1 MSEVSSDQRL
11 GPLRELREDELGVIR
26 KILSQTVGKPVLLDQ
41 LAAMKV
47 QTMADGGMGS
57 IRFYNG
63 RTRSPLDYGEQIAEA
78 AFQDADGVPVSITLS
93 VDMTGD
99 LFEMDVFKADFSPL
113 IRYPDLDQLAII
125 QRNEQGK
132 VISAGWKSAS

>member
-1 MSEVSSDQRL
+1 MSEVSSDQGL
-11 GPLRELREDELGVIR
+11 GPVRELREDELRVLR
-26 KILSQTVGKPVLLDQ
+26 KMLSQTSIETEFEEQ
-41 LAAMKV
+41 LASMKV

-63 RTRSPLDYGEQIAEA
+63 RDRSPLDYGGEIAEA

-93 VDMTGD
+93 VDTIGD

-113 IRYPDLDQLAII
+113 IRYPDLADLAII
-125 QRNEQGK
+125 ERDERGN
-132 VISAGWKSAS
+132 VVSAG

>member
-1 MSEVSSDQRL
+1 MSEVSSDQGL
-11 GPLRELREDELGVIR
+11 DPVRELREDELRVLR
-26 KILSQTVGKPVLLDQ
+26 KVLSQTSIETEFEEQV
-41 LAAMKV
+41 ASMKV

-63 RTRSPLDYGEQIAEA
+63 RDRSPLDYGGQIAEA

-93 VDMTGD
+93 VDTIGD

-113 IRYPDLDQLAII
+113 IRYPDLADLAII
-125 QRNEQGK
+125 ERDERGN
-132 VISAGWKSAS
+132 VVSAG

>member
-11 GPLRELREDELGVIR
+11 GPVRELREDESRVIR
-26 KILSQTVGKPVLLDQ
+26 KMLFQIGVGTEFEDQ

-57 IRFYNG
+57 IRFYDG
-63 RTRSPLDYGEQIAEA
+63 RDRSPLDYGGQIAEA
-78 AFQDADGVPVSITLS
+78 AFQDADGMPVSVTLS
-93 VDMTGD
+93 VDRAGQ

-113 IRYPDLDQLAII
+113 IRYPALDDLAII
-125 QRNEQGK
+125 ERDERGN
-132 VISAGWKSAS
+132 VISTK

>member
-1 MSEVSSDQRL
+1 MSEVSSDQGL
-11 GPLRELREDELGVIR
+11 GPVRELREDELRVLR
-26 KILSQTVGKPVLLDQ
+26 KMLSQTSIETEFEEQV
-41 LAAMKV
+41 ASMKV

-63 RTRSPLDYGEQIAEA
+63 RDRSPLDYGGQIAEA

-93 VDMTGD
+93 VDTIGD

-113 IRYPDLDQLAII
+113 IRYPDLADPAII
-125 QRNEQGK
+125 ERDAQGN
-132 VISAGWKSAS
+132 VVSAG

>member
-11 GPLRELREDELGVIR
+11 GPVRDLRADELGVIR
-26 KILSQTVGKPVLLDQ
+26 KMLSRTDVGTEFENR

-63 RTRSPLDYGEQIAEA
+63 RDRSPLDYGGQIAEA
-78 AFQDADGVPVSITLS
+78 AFQDADGMPVSVTLS
-93 VDMTGD
+93 VDRTGQ

-113 IRYPDLDQLAII
+113 IRYPELKDLAII
-125 QRNEQGK
+125 ERDAQGN
-132 VISAGWKSAS
+132 VISAE

>member
-1 MSEVSSDQRL
+1 MSEVSSNQRL
-11 GPLRELREDELGVIR
+11 GPVRELRAEELGVIR
-26 KILSQTVGKPVLLDQ
+26 KILSRIAFGTELENR

-63 RTRSPLDYGEQIAEA
+63 RERSPLDYGGQIAEA
-78 AFQDADGVPVSITLS
+78 AFQDADGVPVSVTLS
-93 VDMTGD
+93 VDATGD

-113 IRYPDLDQLAII
+113 IRYPDLKDLAII
-125 QRNEQGK
+125 ERDAQGN
-132 VISAGWKSAS
+132 VTSGE

>member
-1 MSEVSSDQRL
+1 MSEVLSDQRL
-11 GPLRELREDELGVIR
+11 GPVRELREDELGVIR
-26 KILSQTVGKPVLLDQ
+26 KMLSRTDVGTEFENR

-63 RTRSPLDYGEQIAEA
+63 RDRSPLDYGGQIAEA

-93 VDMTGD
+93 VDTIGD

-113 IRYPDLDQLAII
+113 IRYPDLADLAII
-125 QRNEQGK
+125 ERDERGN
-132 VISAGWKSAS
+132 VVSAG

>member
-1 MSEVSSDQRL
+1 MSELSLDQRL
-11 GPLRELREDELGVIR
+11 GPIRKLSKDELRVLK
-26 KILSQTVGKPVLLDQ
+26 KILTQTGVATEFEDQ

-63 RTRSPLDYGEQIAEA
+63 RDRSPLDYGEQIAEA
-78 AFQDADGVPVSITLS
+78 AFQDSDGMPVSITLS
-93 VDMTGD
+93 IDTIGD

-113 IRYPDLDQLAII
+113 IRYPDLADLAII
-125 QRNEQGK
+125 KRDERGNVVSNK
-132 VISAGWKSAS
+132 

>member
-1 MSEVSSDQRL
+1 MSEVSSDQGL
-11 GPLRELREDELGVIR
+11 GPVRELREDELRVLR
-26 KILSQTVGKPVLLDQ
+26 KVLSQTSIETEFEEQV
-41 LAAMKV
+41 ASMKV

-63 RTRSPLDYGEQIAEA
+63 RDRSPLDYGGQIAEA

-93 VDMTGD
+93 VDTIGD

-113 IRYPDLDQLAII
+113 IRYPDLADPAII
-125 QRNEQGK
+125 ERDAQGN
-132 VISAGWKSAS
+132 VVSAG